1 MLDFLGLP
9 NHSKNQVFKRCHYSA
24 YINKVIKF
32 NVVQKLMEEA
42 SKYVKTP
49 KASENLS
56 TYLEKIKEIEK

>member
-1 MLDFLGLP
+1 
-9 NHSKNQVFKRCHYSA
+9 
-24 YINKVIKF
+24 
-32 NVVQKLMEEA
+32 MEEA